1 MTQPR
6 AAVFLDRDGTLIED
20 ADFLTSTDQIRIL
33 PGTIPGLKKLHD
45 AGFLLVVVS
54 NQSAVA
60 RGLLTRQELD
70 RINQHLIDQIE
81 LLGGHLDAVFCCP
94 HHPDGTVTKFA
105 RPCTCRKPKPGLFL
119 QARDALGIDLRRSFA
134 VGDAWRDVE
143 AAWTL
148 GIPSVKL
155 PRPPARQEPPRPDLP
170 VLADADDLN
179 RAADLILATTA
190 TAARDL
196 LKSRLPTATAT
207 AAAPDQAVHPSPSTG
222 EGGPEGR
229 PRVTNA
235 ENAPTD
241 LAAPTVA
248 RQEPLPFAAAP
259 DQAVHPSPST
269 GEGGPEGRPRV
280 TNTENE
286 PDTATHDTLD
296 AAPEPDETTTDDML
310 DADLATED
318 TLDADATPDDD
329 EAPQLDSS
337 LEQSPL
343 LTRAALADDED
354 ADLAT
359 DQEIED
365 ETGEA
370 VEEAIDEE
378 TEEDTDEVTEEEAD
392 EETEEEIDEETEE
405 EIGEEADEDELE
417 TDEELTE
424 ATDEESD
431 EVAVHP
437 SPSRGEGGPK
447 GRVRVTHAENSASVL
462 ATPQPPSRP
471 VYLCRRCGIEIDPAD
486 LENGAAG
493 EFHDALLCPDCL
505 PTVARMA
512 GAHAAGA
519 SRAAP
524 DAEAPDADTL
534 DQILIELRRLARRN
548 QDEPFGLPKIMGYV
562 AQLAAL
568 GIAGAALFV
577 SQPGQTTVLLL
588 AAVFVQLIALTMFV
602 LSGRDR

>member
-20 ADFLTSTDQIRIL
+20 VDFLTGTDQIRIL

-54 NQSAVA
+54 NQSAGA
-60 RGLLTRQELD
+60 RGLRPRQELA
-70 RINQHLIDQIE
+70 RNNQHLIDQIQ

-94 HHPDGTVTKFA
+94 HHPDGTVPKFA

-155 PRPPARQEPPRPDLP
+155 PRPPARQESPRPDLA

-179 RAADLILATTA
+179 QAADIILATTA
-190 TAARDL
+190 QAARDL
-196 LKSRLPTATAT
+196 VKSRLPAATPPPA
-207 AAAPDQAVHPSPSTG
+207 PSPASK
-222 EGGPEGR
+222 GPATE
-229 PRVTNA
+229 PKTSATV
-235 ENAPTD
+235 APTPANAG
-241 LAAPTVA
+241 AAPTVA

-259 DQAVHPSPST
+259 DETVRSSPSSKENAPKAPAT
-269 GEGGPEGRPRV
+269 V
-280 TNTENE
+280 TRDQNVPSAPADADVTE
-286 PDTATHDTLD
+286 PDAATDDTVD
-296 AAPEPDETTTDDML
+296 AAPQLDDTTDDEPL
-310 DADLATED
+310 ETDLATED
-318 TLDADATPDDD
+318 ATDADATPDDD
-329 EAPQLDSS
+329 APQLDSS

-343 LTRAALADDED
+343 LARAALADHDDAEPAADETIEPD
-354 ADLAT
+354 AD
-359 DQEIED
+359 EVIE
-365 ETGEA
+365 
-370 VEEAIDEE
+370 EE
-378 TEEDTDEVTEEEAD
+378 TEEDIEEEIDGERDRQTAEEAD
-392 EETEEEIDEETEE
+392 EEIDESPL
-405 EIGEEADEDELE
+405 EAAERIAAANDE
-417 TDEELTE
+417 E
-424 ATDEESD
+424 ATDRAVFPSYSSRENGPTDRAMTTNTESAATV
-431 EVAVHP
+431 VA
-437 SPSRGEGGPK
+437 GPE
-447 GRVRVTHAENSASVL
+447 T
-462 ATPQPPSRP
+462 PSRP

-486 LENGAAG
+486 LETGAAG
-493 EFHDALLCPDCL
+493 EFHDDLFCPDCL

-519 SRAAP
+519 SRAT
-524 DAEAPDADTL
+524 PDADTL
-534 DQILIELRRLARRN
+534 QQILVELRRLARRH
-548 QDEPFGLPKIMGYV
+548 QDDPFGLPKIMGYV
-562 AQLAAL
+562 AQIAAL
-568 GIAGAALFV
+568 GIAGAALFA